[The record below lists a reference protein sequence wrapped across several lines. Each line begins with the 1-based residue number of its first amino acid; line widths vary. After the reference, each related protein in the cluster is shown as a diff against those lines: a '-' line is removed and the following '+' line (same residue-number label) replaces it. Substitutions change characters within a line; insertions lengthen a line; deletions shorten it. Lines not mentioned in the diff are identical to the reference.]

1 MNGVVTLR
9 NSLSQRVQPAPSVG
23 AFVALAGAGL
33 TLSALAPGWTRPA
46 GSRLDALAEGSVR
59 VVQGDGWEAIGLFDL
74 VQGDPSDLG
83 QGIAAQPWRN
93 WRGRFAFVAQYRDS
107 AEWLAVSDHFGT
119 LPLYYSTQADR
130 LLLASRLG
138 PLLRAP
144 WCDRRPDPQALF
156 HYLNFAC
163 IPAPQTIVAEVLR
176 LPPAGMLRW
185 NGQRAHVERWWR
197 PPYAEDLDG
206 DPRTLAGELR
216 EQVVASVQRYRPSAG
231 QDWGC
236 FLSGGTDSSSITSI
250 LARQSPD
257 ATVHSYSIGFAEA
270 DYNELAFAAEAARA
284 CGAEGHFG
292 SIDEEETLSV
302 LTRLVEIY
310 DQPFGNAS
318 AVPTLACAAMAAADG
333 RNLLLAGDGGDE
345 IFGGNERYAKD
356 RIMQAWYRLPAP
368 LRGLGRALGRRL
380 GGGSHRFLNRIDNF
394 TRRAGLPN
402 PDRFYTDDAFA
413 SEHFDTLL
421 GEGLRSSLQ
430 QEASLDW
437 MRSAHAACAAGS
449 ELHKLMALDLELAIA
464 QNDLVK
470 VDGAC
475 RHVGVGARYP
485 FLDPDLVTYTGRLKA
500 HFKLRGG
507 EKRYLFKQAMADILP
522 PAILSKRKQGF
533 GLPVAVWIRDNPG
546 FRAMLEDLLLSERS
560 RARGWFQPDFVR
572 GLLQR
577 HLAGA
582 WDHAPELWQMAV
594 LELWMRRHLDA

>member
-1 MNGVVTLR
+1 MSGVVAVR
-9 NSLSQRVQPAPSVG
+9 DSLSRRVQPAPSVG
-23 AFVALAGAGL
+23 AFVAAAGEGLELARLAPDWARLAGARIE
-33 TLSALAPGWTRPA
+33 ALG
-46 GSRLDALAEGSVR
+46 EGSVR
-59 VVQGDGWEAIGLFDL
+59 VIQGQRWEAIGLFDL
-74 VQGDPSDLG
+74 VRGDPADLDEAG
-83 QGIAAQPWRN
+83 QREAWRD
-93 WRGRFAFVAQYRDS
+93 WRGRFVFVARRRDG
-107 AEWLAVSDHFGT
+107 AEWLAVTDHFGT
-119 LPLYYSTQADR
+119 LPLYYSADGER

-144 WCDRRPDPQALF
+144 WCARSPDPQALF

-163 IPAPQTIVAEVLR
+163 IPAPQTIVAEALR

-185 NGQRAHVERWWR
+185 NGRAAQVERWWR
-197 PPYAEDLDG
+197 PSYAEDLDG
-206 DPRTLAGELR
+206 DPRQLAGALR
-216 EQVVASVQRYRPSAG
+216 EQVVASVQRYRPASEQA
-231 QDWGC
+231 WGC

-250 LARQSPD
+250 LSRQQPG
-257 ATVHSYSIGFAEA
+257 AQVHSYSIGFAEA
-270 DYNELAFAAEAARA
+270 EYNELAFAAEAARA

-302 LTRLVEIY
+302 LTRLVELY

-333 RNLLLAGDGGDE
+333 RNLLIAGDGGDE

-368 LRGLGRALGRRL
+368 LRGLGRTLGRRL

-394 TRRAGLPN
+394 TRRASLPN

-421 GEGLRSSLQ
+421 GEGLRTALQ
-430 QEASLDW
+430 RDASLDW
-437 MRSAHAACAAGS
+437 MRTAHASCSAGS

-475 RHVGVGARYP
+475 RHVGVGARFP
-485 FLDPDLVTYTGRLKA
+485 FLDPDLVDYSGRLRA

-507 EKRYLFKQAMADILP
+507 EKRYLFKQAMAGILP
-522 PAILSKRKQGF
+522 QAILSKRKQGF
-533 GLPVAVWIRDNPG
+533 GLPVAVWIRENPG